1 MKHILILNLILFSG
15 ANHLFSQDA
24 SLIYKNTCPPF
35 GVKSKPFILLAI
47 AMIVS
52 TMSFAQSIHFNYTD
66 GTNASYN
73 LEDVRKI
80 TFDADVMNLYLLD
93 GSVYAWNVST
103 IGDYQYDETLVNV
116 QEWLNNAN
124 AWEMAVYPNPTNS
137 MLNIRFQLPKEDNIS
152 IALIDIQ
159 GKLLLYKNLGNKAVG
174 EHQETFDL
182 NGIPQGTYICLISGQ
197 KNTITKQ
204 LIKQ

>member
-1 MKHILILNLILFSG
+1 MT
-15 ANHLFSQDA
+15 
-24 SLIYKNTCPPF
+24 KNN
-35 GVKSKPFILLAI
+35 SKPIALLLAT
-47 AMIVS
+47 MLMG

-80 TFDADVMNLYLLD
+80 TFDIDVMNLHMLD

-103 IGDYQYDETLVNV
+103 IGYYQYDETSLNL

-124 AWEMAVYPNPTNS
+124 AREVTIFPNPTS
-137 MLNIRFQLPKEDNIS
+137 STLTVRFNLPLSDEVS
-152 IALIDIQ
+152 IELYDIQ
-159 GKLLLYKNLGNKAVG
+159 EKLILTKSLGKKETG
-174 EHQETFDL
+174 EHQEVLDL
-182 NGIPQGTYICLISGQ
+182 SNVSEGSYLCRLSGQ

-204 LIKQ
+204 LIKH

>member
-1 MKHILILNLILFSG
+1 MT
-15 ANHLFSQDA
+15 
-24 SLIYKNTCPPF
+24 KNTCLPK
-35 GVKSKPFILLAI
+35 GTKSKHIALLVA
-47 AMIVS
+47 AMLMGI
-52 TMSFAQSIHFNYTD
+52 MSFAQSIHFNYTD

-80 TFDADVMNLYLLD
+80 TFDADVMILHLLD

-103 IGDYQYDETLVNV
+103 IGYYQYDETLVNV

-124 AWEMAVYPNPTNS
+124 AWEMAVYPNPANS
-137 MLNIRFQLPKEDNIS
+137 ILNIRFQLPKEDNIS

-182 NGIPQGTYICLISGQ
+182 NGIPQGTYICRISGQ